1 MRSLVV
7 AKCLQIPG
15 VLFPSIS
22 LKFFS
27 VYFPTHFSKIF
38 LFYKLPH
45 FHKTLY
51 ERKTLDIFISLAHL
65 YSMNPTHELDDL
77 LAGLAEVEEPTPEP
91 SLAPALI
98 GPWPAKLSFD
108 VAFGE
113 SDDVIRAKYNLSE
126 PALQSIYLN
135 PTFRKEVSE
144 KQAVLREEGITFKT
158 KAKMQAEMYLENV
171 HDIINSETAAPSVK
185 LDAIKSIVKWAG
197 YEPKPE
203 SSAQGQSQQKTQLVI
218 QWQDGSGTVA
228 IQT

>member
-1 MRSLVV
+1 
-7 AKCLQIPG
+7 
-15 VLFPSIS
+15 
-22 LKFFS
+22 
-27 VYFPTHFSKIF
+27 
-38 LFYKLPH
+38 
-45 FHKTLY
+45 
-51 ERKTLDIFISLAHL
+51 
-65 YSMNPTHELDDL
+65 MNPTHELDDL

-91 SLAPALI
+91 SLTPALI

-126 PALQSIYLN
+126 PTLQSIYLN

-203 SSAQGQSQQKTQLVI
+203 STTQGQSQQKTQLVI

-228 IQT
+228 IQTWAKYRQILPL

>member
-1 MRSLVV
+1 
-7 AKCLQIPG
+7 
-15 VLFPSIS
+15 
-22 LKFFS
+22 
-27 VYFPTHFSKIF
+27 
-38 LFYKLPH
+38 
-45 FHKTLY
+45 
-51 ERKTLDIFISLAHL
+51 
-65 YSMNPTHELDDL
+65 MNPTHELDDL

-91 SLAPALI
+91 SLTPALI

-144 KQAVLREEGITFKT
+144 KQAVLREEGITFKM

-228 IQT
+228 IQTWAKYRQILPL